1 MCFLCDSDSFFGEE
15 PKTEKGSG
23 AEVDSKLPDSEIL
36 NLEKM

>member
-23 AEVDSKLPDSEIL
+23 ADVYSELRDSEIL
-36 NLEKM
+36 NLEKI